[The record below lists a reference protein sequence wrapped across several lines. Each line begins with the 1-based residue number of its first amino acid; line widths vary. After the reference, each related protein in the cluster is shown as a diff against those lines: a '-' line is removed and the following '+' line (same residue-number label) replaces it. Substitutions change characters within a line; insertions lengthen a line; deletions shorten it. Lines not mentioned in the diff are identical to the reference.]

1 MTIETNAWINP
12 RNGEVRYYI
21 NGFWYDMLGLELQR
35 YKTGNI
41 SYASID
47 GEKIANG
54 RAGRLSGKLWADAE
68 GNLHLDYFNG
78 DIFYTAEEALER
90 IAKYIADNGGLDF
103 LKEEDAEDEEQ
114 QVEDAPI
121 AEAQAHEA
129 PVELTEE
136 EIQAITTAGPG
147 GTAHHEIMYGIALR
161 RQVPAPRISEAYMRL
176 AKEKAKAAG
185 AGKASRMARAA
196 FRWAQEI
203 MAQ

>member
-1 MTIETNAWINP
+1 MTIETSDWINP
-12 RNGEVRYYI
+12 RNGETRYYI

-41 SYASID
+41 SRASID
-47 GEKIANG
+47 GEAIANG

-68 GNLHLDYFNG
+68 GNLHLDHFNG

-90 IAKYIADNGGLDF
+90 ITKYIADNGGLDF

-114 QVEDAPI
+114 LAEEAP
-121 AEAQAHEA
+121 ATEAQTPEA

-136 EIQAITTAGPG
+136 EIQAITTVEPG
-147 GTAHHEIMYGIALR
+147 GTAHHDLMHGIALK
-161 RQVPAPRISEAYMRL
+161 RQVPAHRISEAYMRL
-176 AKEKAKAAG
+176 ARKKAEEIG
-185 AGKASRMARAA
+185 ARREPRMARAA

-203 MAQ
+203 IAQ